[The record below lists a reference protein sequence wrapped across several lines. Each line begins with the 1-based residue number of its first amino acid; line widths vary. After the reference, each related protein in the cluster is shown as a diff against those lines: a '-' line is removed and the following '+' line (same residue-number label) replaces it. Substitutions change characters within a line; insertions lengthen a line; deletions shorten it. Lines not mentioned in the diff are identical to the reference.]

1 MNGDRI
7 NEQIIESIREK
18 SENSKA
24 IADFLIDLIYSE
36 AEHPKQWKWKDTYR
50 KKIEKYLKEWGE
62 NDED

>member
-24 IADFLIDLIYSE
+24 IADFLIDLIYNE

-50 KKIEKYLKEWGE
+50 KKIQKYLREWGE